1 MAISNIRVYT
11 RLSPNSMTVLPGNER
26 RRVDSPIENQSAFVP
41 VQKSLPRDS
50 FSISSPQQT
59 PVGFLPQTER
69 DCERLDEWVAKLDGS
84 TVRRLL
90 KEAAILYSDMY
101 TSVWT
106 EKRLVELAEQD
117 AKSRVMREEQI
128 KVLDLSKQ
136 VQGAE
141 RTINHR
147 FTGLRASKQYALA
160 GEAEGYVQHDIN
172 KICGQVRPEST
183 QQNKV
188 KAVLALCR
196 IGSIV
201 ANGEG
206 VIGEEIRKSMGQES
220 GFMGDLWK
228 LVGYMNDS
236 DKLYLGQREDLMRT
250 VERFDS
256 DSQSA
261 CIFEGSEK
269 IVSCFKR
276 AAGDLEDSEDDY
288 DEDYYSLD
296 KYGNRRDRSD
306 WR

>member
-1 MAISNIRVYT
+1 MH
-11 RLSPNSMTVLPGNER
+11 
-26 RRVDSPIENQSAFVP
+26 
-41 VQKSLPRDS
+41 
-50 FSISSPQQT
+50 
-59 PVGFLPQTER
+59 
-69 DCERLDEWVAKLDGS
+69 
-84 TVRRLL
+84 
-90 KEAAILYSDMY
+90 SDIY

-117 AKSRVMREEQI
+117 AKCRVMREEQT
-128 KVLDLSKQ
+128 KVLDFSKQ
-136 VQGAE
+136 VQGAD

-147 FTGLRASKQYALA
+147 FRGLRASKQYELA
-160 GEAEGYVQHDIN
+160 GEAEGSVQYDIK
-172 KICGQVRPEST
+172 KICGQIRPGST

-201 ANGEG
+201 AKGEG

-220 GFMGDLWK
+220 EFMDDLWK
-228 LVGYMNDS
+228 LVGYMDDS
-236 DKLYLGQREDLMRT
+236 EKLYLGQCEDLMRT
-250 VERFDS
+250 VKRFDS